1 MKPLKNWLIKIS
13 KSIDTFCNKIFDLFM
28 TYFRRYYLILVFA
41 VIFVLSFLVRWVFI
55 RYLSG
60 DMYGALLP
68 WFNFLKQNGGFK
80 AMGSYPWT
88 PQVIS
93 KPGDYP
99 VAYINILALLSYL
112 PLDGIVSI
120 KLSSIL
126 FDYILAFGVI
136 KLIRLWNK
144 NHYFSL
150 ISFIVLV
157 FFPTSILN
165 SGLWGQ
171 ADQMYVAL
179 VVWTLYFL
187 IREKHGWA
195 MVLLGFAIAI
205 KLQTTFFLPV
215 LVFLWLNKAFK
226 LRSLIILFA
235 AIFVTFIP
243 SYIAGAPFNM
253 PFDMYKLQITGLY
266 KNANYGAGSIYAFF
280 EFSGLKGGINA
291 GAGIIGA
298 FTAIG
303 VAILVLFHYK
313 VPATPK
319 NTIYVAVLFSL
330 LSPFVL
336 PHMHER
342 YFYMADAFVILYVL
356 VYKRK
361 YWLGLLMSFSSVL
374 AYTHFLMGGYIF
386 KFLDQDSVRLAA
398 LINLFLIIYL
408 IYEAPKVLEK
418 IENENNLNPRLN

>member
-1 MKPLKNWLIKIS
+1 MNYLKELFTLVTTKIEH
-13 KSIDTFCNKIFDLFM
+13 FCNTVFDGFM
-28 TYFRRYYLILVFA
+28 TLFRKYYLILVFA
-41 VIFVLSFLVRWVFI
+41 VILLLSFFVRWIFI
-55 RYLSG
+55 PYLSG

-80 AMGSYPWT
+80 AMGTYPWDASL
-88 PQVIS
+88 IS

-112 PLDGIVSI
+112 PLDGIMSI

-144 NHYFSL
+144 NNFFSL

-165 SGLWGQ
+165 SALWGQ

-187 IREKHGWA
+187 IQKKHGWA
-195 MVLLGFAIAI
+195 MLLLGFAIAI
-205 KLQTTFFLPV
+205 KLQSTFFLPV
-215 LVFLWLNKAFK
+215 LVFLWLNKEFK
-226 LRSLIILFA
+226 LRSLLILFA
-235 AIFVTFIP
+235 AIFLTFIP
-243 SYIAGAPFNM
+243 SYLAGARFAM
-253 PFDMYKLQITGLY
+253 PFEMYKLQVTGLY

-280 EFSGLKGGINA
+280 EFSGLKDGIND
-291 GAGIIGA
+291 GAGMIVA

-303 VAILVLFHYK
+303 VALLALFHYK

-356 VYKRK
+356 IYKRK

-386 KFLDQDSVRLAA
+386 KFLGQDSVRLAA
-398 LINLFLIIYL
+398 LINLFIIIYL
-408 IYEAPKVLEK
+408 VYDAPKVLEK
-418 IENENNLNPRLN
+418 TAIEEEINPSLH

>member
-1 MKPLKNWLIKIS
+1 
-13 KSIDTFCNKIFDLFM
+13 
-28 TYFRRYYLILVFA
+28 
-41 VIFVLSFLVRWVFI
+41 
-55 RYLSG
+55 
-60 DMYGALLP
+60 
-68 WFNFLKQNGGFK
+68 
-80 AMGSYPWT
+80 MGSYPWT

-205 KLQTTFFLPV
+205 KLQTTFF
-215 LVFLWLNKAFK
+215 FTSI
-226 LRSLIILFA
+226 SLF
-235 AIFVTFIP
+235 
-243 SYIAGAPFNM
+243 
-253 PFDMYKLQITGLY
+253 
-266 KNANYGAGSIYAFF
+266 
-280 EFSGLKGGINA
+280 
-291 GAGIIGA
+291 
-298 FTAIG
+298 
-303 VAILVLFHYK
+303 
-313 VPATPK
+313 
-319 NTIYVAVLFSL
+319 
-330 LSPFVL
+330 
-336 PHMHER
+336 
-342 YFYMADAFVILYVL
+342 MA
-356 VYKRK
+356 
-361 YWLGLLMSFSSVL
+361 
-374 AYTHFLMGGYIF
+374 
-386 KFLDQDSVRLAA
+386 Q
-398 LINLFLIIYL
+398 
-408 IYEAPKVLEK
+408 
-418 IENENNLNPRLN
+418 

>member
-1 MKPLKNWLIKIS
+1 MRRFKERLTIIPQKIDAYS
-13 KSIDTFCNKIFDLFM
+13 NTAFDGFM
-28 TYFRRYYLILVFA
+28 NFFRKYYLILVFVA
-41 VIFVLSFLVRWVFI
+41 IFALSFLVRWIFI
-55 RYLSG
+55 PYLSG

-80 AMGSYPWT
+80 ALGTYPWS
-88 PQVIS
+88 PSVIS

-112 PLDGIVSI
+112 PLDGIMSI
-120 KLSSIL
+120 KLSSML
-126 FDYILAFGVI
+126 FDYILAFGII
-136 KLIRLWNK
+136 KIIRLWNK
-144 NHYFSL
+144 NNYFSL
-150 ISFIVLV
+150 VSFIVLV

-165 SGLWGQ
+165 SALWGQ
-171 ADQMYVAL
+171 ADQMYVGL

-187 IREKHGWA
+187 IRKKHGWA
-195 MVLLGFAIAI
+195 MLLLGLAIAI

-215 LVFLWLNKAFK
+215 LVFLWLNKEFK

-235 AIFVTFIP
+235 AIFLTFIP
-243 SYIAGAPFNM
+243 SYIAGAPFKM
-253 PFDMYKLQITGLY
+253 PFDMYKLQVTGLY

-280 EFSGLKGGINA
+280 EFSSLKEGINK
-291 GAGIIGA
+291 GAGVLVA

-303 VAILVLFHYK
+303 VALLVLFHHK
-313 VPATPK
+313 IPATPK
-319 NTIYVAVLFSL
+319 NTIYVSVFFSL

-356 VYKRK
+356 IYKRK
-361 YWLGLLMSFSSVL
+361 YWLALLMSFSSVL

-386 KFLDQDSVRLAA
+386 KFLGQDSVRLAA

-408 IYEAPKVLEK
+408 VCEAPKVLEK
-418 IENENNLNPRLN
+418 KENEKEINHLLS

>member
-1 MKPLKNWLIKIS
+1 MRRFKERLTIIPQKIDAYS
-13 KSIDTFCNKIFDLFM
+13 NTAFDGFM
-28 TYFRRYYLILVFA
+28 NFFRKYYLILVFA
-41 VIFVLSFLVRWVFI
+41 AIFALSFLVRWVFI
-55 RYLSG
+55 PYLSG

-80 AMGSYPWT
+80 ALGTYPWS
-88 PQVIS
+88 PSVIS

-112 PLDGIVSI
+112 PLDGIMSI
-120 KLSSIL
+120 KLSSML
-126 FDYILAFGVI
+126 FDYILAFGII
-136 KLIRLWNK
+136 KIIRLWNK
-144 NHYFSL
+144 NNYFSL
-150 ISFIVLV
+150 VSFIVLV

-165 SGLWGQ
+165 SALWGQ
-171 ADQMYVAL
+171 ADQMYVGL

-187 IREKHGWA
+187 IRKKHGWA
-195 MVLLGFAIAI
+195 MLLLGLAIAI

-215 LVFLWLNKAFK
+215 LVFLWLNKEFK

-235 AIFVTFIP
+235 AIFLTFIP
-243 SYIAGAPFNM
+243 SYIAGAPFKM
-253 PFDMYKLQITGLY
+253 PFDMYKLQVTGLY

-280 EFSGLKGGINA
+280 EFSSLKEGINK
-291 GAGIIGA
+291 GAGVLVA

-303 VAILVLFHYK
+303 VALLVLFHHK
-313 VPATPK
+313 IPATPK
-319 NTIYVAVLFSL
+319 NTIYVSVLFSL

-356 VYKRK
+356 IYKRK
-361 YWLGLLMSFSSVL
+361 YWLALLMSFSSVL

-386 KFLDQDSVRLAA
+386 KFLGQDSVRLAA

-408 IYEAPKVLEK
+408 VYEAPKVLEK
-418 IENENNLNPRLN
+418 KENEKEINHLLS